1 MDVSRLPFDTDAM
14 LAGLQS
20 WVECESPTYDTSAVN
35 RMIGLAARRLAGLG
49 ARVET
54 IAGQNGFADCVRAL
68 VPHPNA
74 GEPGVLIMGHFDSV
88 HPVGTL
94 KELPWKREGDKCF
107 GPAIL
112 DMKSGNYLAMEA
124 IEQLAAAGFTTP
136 LPVTYLLTGD
146 EEIGTPVNRA
156 FVEQEAARHKF
167 VLVPE
172 PAPPNGDVVSGRYA
186 IARFNLEA
194 RGKPSHAGAHLKA
207 GRSAVREMAARLLD
221 IEAMTTDSCT
231 FSVSVIRGGDWV
243 NCVPSLCTAQALSM
257 AKRQDDLDAGVERML
272 ALSSANPDM
281 SFSVTRGV
289 TRPVW
294 EPSGQTME
302 MVAMAQRIARTLGF
316 DFSHQSVGGGSDG
329 NFTGAMGI
337 PTLDGLGGIGGGA
350 HTLSEFIMVDC
361 LEQRGRLFAGLL
373 AELA

>member
-1 MDVSRLPFDTDAM
+1 MDVSRLPFDIDAM
-14 LAGLQS
+14 LAGLRP
-20 WVECESPTYDTSAVN
+20 WVECESPTFDTAAVN

-49 ARVET
+49 AQVET
-54 IAGQNGFADCVRAL
+54 IAGQAGYADCVRARF
-68 VPHPNA
+68 PHRKA
-74 GEPGVLIMGHFDSV
+74 GEPGILILGHLDSV
-88 HPVGTL
+88 HPLGTL
-94 KELPWKREGDKCF
+94 EKLPWRSEDDKCY

-124 IEQLAAAGFTTP
+124 IAQLAAAGFATP
-136 LPVTYLLTGD
+136 LPITYLLTGD
-146 EEIGTPVNRA
+146 EEIGTPVNRSLI
-156 FVEQEAARHKF
+156 EQEAARHRY

-172 PAPPNGDVVSGRYA
+172 PGPANGDVVSGRYA

-194 RGKPSHAGAHLKA
+194 RGKPSHAGAHLGA
-207 GRSAVREMAARLLD
+207 GRSAVREMAARL
-221 IEAMTTDSCT
+221 IEIEGMTTDDCT

-243 NCVPSLCTAQALSM
+243 NCVSSLCTAQALSM
-257 AKRQDDLDAGVERML
+257 AKRQADLDAGVEKM
-272 ALSSANPDM
+272 ASLSSTSEDM
-281 SFSVTRGV
+281 TFEVTRGV

-302 MVAMAQRIARTLGF
+302 MVAMAQRIARSLDF

-350 HTLSEFIMVDC
+350 HTLAEYIFVDC
-361 LEQRGRLFAGLL
+361 LVKRGKLFAGLL
-373 AELA
+373 AELS